1 MIISIVNIESVSNP
15 RIEMYGFDF
24 KKTTWMHRNT
34 EDEPWL
40 SVVFENDRIAK
51 SAITRCDDTAT
62 LETAVIKAG

>member
-1 MIISIVNIESVSNP
+1 
-15 RIEMYGFDF
+15 MYGFDF

-51 SAITRCDDTAT
+51 SAITRGDDIAT